1 MTTMGI
7 PRLMQVQRR
16 STKGSRDN
24 PRQARTGNGRQL
36 FLPLEARARE
46 SGDFWREG
54 QTCSNRHHP
63 ERSRTWRTC
72 LRGPDYTLWAGAR
85 RPNKDCHSPS
95 RKAAARLDEE
105 RSWIDISEYNAFV
118 WPGPDLRP
126 TRTSRGAQG
135 QQTCLYG
142 FLPRKFFAKI
152 RLALNEYRL
161 SNKPRL
167 TRR

>member
-1 MTTMGI
+1 MVVSYSFLWKREQEKAESSGGKDETAAIVIIRSDLGPGERVYVVPITHFGPAQGDQTKIAI
-7 PRLMQVQRR
+7 PQVVKQRL
-16 STKGSRDN
+16 G
-24 PRQARTGNGRQL
+24 
-36 FLPLEARARE
+36 
-46 SGDFWREG
+46 
-54 QTCSNRHHP
+54 
-63 ERSRTWRTC
+63 
-72 LRGPDYTLWAGAR
+72 
-85 RPNKDCHSPS
+85 
-95 RKAAARLDEE
+95 LDEE

-126 TRTSRGAQG
+126 TKTSRSPSGEG

-161 SNKPRL
+161 SNKPRP

>member
-1 MTTMGI
+1 MVVSYSFLWKREQEKAESSGRKNKPAAIVVIRSDLGPGERVYVVPITHFGPAQGDQTKIAI
-7 PRLMQVQRR
+7 PQVVTQRL
-16 STKGSRDN
+16 G
-24 PRQARTGNGRQL
+24 
-36 FLPLEARARE
+36 
-46 SGDFWREG
+46 
-54 QTCSNRHHP
+54 
-63 ERSRTWRTC
+63 
-72 LRGPDYTLWAGAR
+72 
-85 RPNKDCHSPS
+85 
-95 RKAAARLDEE
+95 LDEE

>member
-1 MTTMGI
+1 VII
-7 PRLMQVQRR
+7 PDKPELGMVVSYSFLWKREQEKAESSGRKDKPGAIVIIRSDLGPGERVYVVPITHFGPAQGDQTKIAIPQVVKQRL
-16 STKGSRDN
+16 G
-24 PRQARTGNGRQL
+24 
-36 FLPLEARARE
+36 
-46 SGDFWREG
+46 
-54 QTCSNRHHP
+54 
-63 ERSRTWRTC
+63 
-72 LRGPDYTLWAGAR
+72 
-85 RPNKDCHSPS
+85 
-95 RKAAARLDEE
+95 LDEE

-167 TRR
+167 TGR

>member
-1 MTTMGI
+1 VII
-7 PRLMQVQRR
+7 PDKPELAMVVSYSFLWKREQEKAESSGGKDKPAAIVIIRSDLGPGERVYVVPITHFGPAQGDQTKIAIPQVVKQRL
-16 STKGSRDN
+16 G
-24 PRQARTGNGRQL
+24 
-36 FLPLEARARE
+36 
-46 SGDFWREG
+46 
-54 QTCSNRHHP
+54 
-63 ERSRTWRTC
+63 
-72 LRGPDYTLWAGAR
+72 
-85 RPNKDCHSPS
+85 
-95 RKAAARLDEE
+95 LDEE

>member
-1 MTTMGI
+1 MVVSYSFLWKREQEKAESSGGKDKPAAIVIIRSDLGPGERVYVVPITHFGPAQGDQTKIAI
-7 PRLMQVQRR
+7 PQVVKQRL
-16 STKGSRDN
+16 G
-24 PRQARTGNGRQL
+24 
-36 FLPLEARARE
+36 
-46 SGDFWREG
+46 
-54 QTCSNRHHP
+54 
-63 ERSRTWRTC
+63 
-72 LRGPDYTLWAGAR
+72 
-85 RPNKDCHSPS
+85 
-95 RKAAARLDEE
+95 LDEE